1 MYFLNDYILLNIHT
15 DSNNLIAELL
25 NEIKKNFSD
34 TITNLTTK

>member
-1 MYFLNDYILLNIHT
+1 MYFLNDYILLNIHI
-15 DSNNLIAELL
+15 DSNNLISELL